1 MTAPVREGPRVNE
14 LITAESVRLVDEEG
28 EMVGV
33 IPLEEALERA
43 VQAGL
48 DLVEV
53 SPNAEPPV
61 CKIQD
66 YGKVK
71 YQEQKKKSEARK
83 KQKTIEV
90 KEIKMRPNI
99 DRHDYDVKMRNARRF
114 IDDGDKVKVTLRF
127 RGRELAHPE
136 LGMRVLERVR
146 DQLDEISKV
155 EQMPKMEGRQM
166 VMIIAPR

>member
-1 MTAPVREGPRVNE
+1 MR
-14 LITAESVRLVDEEG
+14 LIGAAG
-28 EMVGV
+28 EQIGV
-33 IPLEEALERA
+33 ISIEDAMDQA
-43 VQAGL
+43 FDAGL

-53 SPNAEPPV
+53 AGTADPPV
-61 CKIQD
+61 CKILD
-66 YGKVK
+66 VGKLK
-71 YQEQKKKSEARK
+71 YQEQKKKTEARK

-99 DRHDYDVKMRNARRF
+99 DQHDYDVKMRNARRF

-146 DQLDEISKV
+146 DQLDEVSKI

-166 VMIIAPR
+166 VMIVAPR